1 MIKFLFKVLI
11 IVVLLLII
19 IPLGMLLFGESALI
33 YKIFDWSFFDN
44 KEKQELVVKD
54 NNSSL
59 KESIINRVNEK
70 VNEKVH
76 NTGKV
81 SATIK
86 NINVEHNVER
96 DGAKG
101 MQISVEFDSKNL
113 KGETLYCMVR
123 FYNDDGSPLVQ
134 TSNNEK
140 YRSINGNVIV
150 GDYTSPPY
158 DDCET
163 RTPLFIPYSELP
175 TKSNR
180 RTDLI
185 LDATI
190 LHYQTKTEYDVL
202 DRSKTY
208 SFYLT
213 ND

>member
-1 MIKFLFKVLI
+1 MGTIITLAIIGFIGYCLFTRLFQSFEDKEQQEVA
-11 IVVLLLII
+11 VV
-19 IPLGMLLFGESALI
+19 SDKKA
-33 YKIFDWSFFDN
+33 
-44 KEKQELVVKD
+44 KEKEH
-54 NNSSL
+54 NSD
-59 KESIINRVNEK
+59 
-70 VNEKVH
+70 
-76 NTGKV
+76 KV

-185 LDATI
+185 FDATI

>member
-1 MIKFLFKVLI
+1 MGKFLFQLI
-11 IVVLLLII
+11 GTLITLSVIGFIGYCLFTRLFQSFEDKEQQEFAVV
-19 IPLGMLLFGESALI
+19 SDKKA
-33 YKIFDWSFFDN
+33 
-44 KEKQELVVKD
+44 KEKEH
-54 NNSSL
+54 NSD
-59 KESIINRVNEK
+59 
-70 VNEKVH
+70 
-76 NTGKV
+76 KV

>member
-1 MIKFLFKVLI
+1 MGKFLFQLI
-11 IVVLLLII
+11 GTLITLSVIGFIGYCLFTRLFQSFEDKEQQEVAVV
-19 IPLGMLLFGESALI
+19 SDKKA
-33 YKIFDWSFFDN
+33 
-44 KEKQELVVKD
+44 KEKEH
-54 NNSSL
+54 NSD
-59 KESIINRVNEK
+59 
-70 VNEKVH
+70 
-76 NTGKV
+76 KV

-140 YRSINGNVIV
+140 YRSVNGNVIV
-150 GDYTSPPY
+150 GEMTSPTY
-158 DDCET
+158 DDCKT
-163 RTPLFIPYSELP
+163 RTTLFIPYDELSP
-175 TKSNR
+175 KESG
-180 RTDLI
+180 RTELI
-185 LDATI
+185 LDASI
-190 LHYQTKTEYDVL
+190 LHYTTNTDYEVL

-208 SFYLT
+208 SFYIT

>member
-1 MIKFLFKVLI
+1 MGRFLFQLI
-11 IVVLLLII
+11 GTLITLAVI
-19 IPLGMLLFGESALI
+19 GLIGYIAFSRLFQYIDGNEQ
-33 YKIFDWSFFDN
+33 
-44 KEKQELVVKD
+44 QEVVVKD

-140 YRSINGNVIV
+140 YRSVNGNVIV
-150 GDYTSPPY
+150 GEYISPTY
-158 DDCET
+158 DDCKT
-163 RTPLFIPYSELP
+163 RTTLFIPYDELP
-175 TKSNR
+175 SKGNG
-180 RTDLI
+180 RTDYI
-185 LDATI
+185 LDASI
-190 LHYQTKTEYDVL
+190 LHYTSDTEYEVM

-208 SFYLT
+208 SFYLM
-213 ND
+213 NE

>member
-1 MIKFLFKVLI
+1 MGKFIFQLTGTIITLAIIGFIGYCLFTRLFQSFEDNEQQEVA
-11 IVVLLLII
+11 VVLDKK
-19 IPLGMLLFGESALI
+19 A
-33 YKIFDWSFFDN
+33 KK
-44 KEKQELVVKD
+44 KEH
-54 NNSSL
+54 NSD
-59 KESIINRVNEK
+59 
-70 VNEKVH
+70 
-76 NTGKV
+76 KV

-113 KGETLYCMVR
+113 KEETLYCMVR

-150 GDYTSPPY
+150 GDYTSPDY
-158 DDCET
+158 DECKT

-190 LHYQTKTEYDVL
+190 LHYQTKTESDVL